1 MNTSFKVSNLEQ
13 QGALLNMPHSQPSE
27 HENTYSY
34 SNVRVQS
41 TPPVFNITPSL
52 LFLKE
57 PSKNPEWRT
66 YQMDEKSGP
75 RQTSVLRMLA
85 RFDLFGKF
93 VLIETVL
100 NTFLGSISSK

>member
-1 MNTSFKVSNLEQ
+1 VVNTSFKVSNLEQ
-13 QGALLNMPHSQPSE
+13 QGALLNMPHSQPIE

-52 LFLKE
+52 MFHIG
-57 PSKNPEWRT
+57 PSKNPDNH
-66 YQMDEKSGP
+66 QMDGKFGP

-85 RFDLFGKF
+85 RFDSFGKF
-93 VLIETVL
+93 VSIQTVL
-100 NTFLGSISSK
+100 NTYLGSISSK

>member
-1 MNTSFKVSNLEQ
+1 VVNTSFKVSNLEQ
-13 QGALLNMPHSQPSE
+13 QGALLNMPHNQQSE

-34 SNVRVQS
+34 VRVQS

-57 PSKNPEWRT
+57 PSKNPEWKT
-66 YQMDEKSGP
+66 YQMDGKSWP

-85 RFDLFGKF
+85 RFDSFGKF
-93 VLIETVL
+93 DLIQTV
-100 NTFLGSISSK
+100 